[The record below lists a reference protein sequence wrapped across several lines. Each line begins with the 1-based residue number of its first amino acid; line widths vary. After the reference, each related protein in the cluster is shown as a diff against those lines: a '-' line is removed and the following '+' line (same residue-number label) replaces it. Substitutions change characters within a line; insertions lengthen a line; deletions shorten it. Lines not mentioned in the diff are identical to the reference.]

1 MNSKKKGNSQLKSNK
16 AEKNLAVLDHGLS
29 KSHKHVAPLGLPTFQ
44 NDIYL

>member
-29 KSHKHVAPLGLPTFQ
+29 KSHKHDAPLSLPTFQ
-44 NDIYL
+44 NDIWL